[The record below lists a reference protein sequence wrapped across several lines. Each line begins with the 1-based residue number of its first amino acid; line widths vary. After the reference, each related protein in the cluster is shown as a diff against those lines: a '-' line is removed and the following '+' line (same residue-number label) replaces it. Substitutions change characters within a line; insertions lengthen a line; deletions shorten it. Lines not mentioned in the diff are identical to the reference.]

1 MTHIGLYTRQ
11 FLLPSFRRYVQ
22 FRMDHNAIKQH
33 RQTKVDTDGGT
44 EPRWDEVII
53 MDIVHQHDMEI
64 ECLDKDSMTK
74 GDTIGKSRL
83 SMLPAYKKGFAE
95 KWVTLGRK
103 DKWGKQVPAG
113 EIECIFDFKGVPGV
127 AYPQRRDD
135 VDSFDDSERK
145 DRLEEKARLTK
156 EKEKAIKDA
165 ENAKGVE
172 GGKVV
177 LVDGQPVARSS
188 EFTDEEIREAFN
200 FIDLD
205 KNRFI
210 GAAEIRH
217 ILICMGELITDEEV
231 DEMIRMIDSDGDGQV
246 KWLHS

>member
-1 MTHIGLYTRQ
+1 
-11 FLLPSFRRYVQ
+11 
-22 FRMDHNAIKQH
+22 
-33 RQTKVDTDGGT
+33 
-44 EPRWDEVII
+44 
-53 MDIVHQHDMEI
+53 
-64 ECLDKDSMTK
+64 
-74 GDTIGKSRL
+74 
-83 SMLPAYKKGFAE
+83 MLPAYKKGFAE

-246 KWLHS
+246 KGLYS